1 MHITELTIL
10 PLLLCH
16 VSHEPLRPVHSLC
29 SWSHCGH
36 LHGNISSFVRFC
48 RPMKL
53 NLFIFFNTPTISDS
67 EYYCN
72 LCILRIFFS
81 LASLKHSHLGSVH
94 PWVLSSFKTYMRIF
108 YFNQHSSYL
117 KKSVWGGT
125 LSLSPGLSPLS
136 SWWWSR
142 IFQDVGWEIM
152 CLFYCNEV
160 PREQEIGFAC
170 EPDFFTCSNPNS

>member
-1 MHITELTIL
+1 MSHYDQCIL
-10 PLLLCH
+10 FVAGHTVAISMATSAL
-16 VSHEPLRPVHSLC
+16 SFASADQ
-29 SWSHCGH
+29 WS
-36 LHGNISSFVRFC
+36 FF
-48 RPMKL
+48 
-53 NLFIFFNTPTISDS
+53 LFIFFNTPTISDR

-72 LCILRIFFS
+72 LCILRIFFP
-81 LASLKHSHLGSVH
+81 LASLNHSHLGSVH
-94 PWVLSSFKTYMRIF
+94 PLVLSSFKTYMRIF

-170 EPDFFTCSNPNS
+170 EPDFFTCSNPNSQYYYSHRVKQSGNK